1 MANVKLKNISD
12 IYDELGLSV
21 FEPLKI
27 YAENYIKTKL
37 QKYIAESM
45 TFEKKYNLKFLEF
58 KENIEKK
65 TEDEDFDLEN
75 DLMDWE
81 FAIKNILYWQEKLD
95 RLGNTIA

>member
-1 MANVKLKNISD
+1 MTEATFKNISD

-37 QKYIAESM
+37 QKYNAESM
-45 TFEKKYNLKFLEF
+45 VFEKKYNLKFSEF
-58 KENIEKK
+58 KEKIEK
-65 TEDEDFDLEN
+65 ELENEDFDIEN

-81 FAIKNILYWQEKLD
+81 FATKNILCWQEKLD